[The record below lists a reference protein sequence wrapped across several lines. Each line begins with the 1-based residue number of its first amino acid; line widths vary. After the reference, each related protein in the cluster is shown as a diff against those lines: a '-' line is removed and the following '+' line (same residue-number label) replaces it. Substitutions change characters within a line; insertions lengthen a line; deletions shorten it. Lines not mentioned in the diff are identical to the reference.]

1 MRVDALAAQQLRQT
15 LGALLGALVVVGKA
29 PDWP

>member
-1 MRVDALAAQQLRQT
+1 MRVDALAAQQLRQA
-15 LGALLGALVVVGKA
+15 LGALLGELVVVGKA